1 MKIERV
7 IIRDLRALK
16 SRDDTFVGP
25 DGVFTAVCLR
35 GLNGC
40 GKTTY
45 LEALAQLWQWF
56 RVCAAQRKHLAP
68 PPKSLLAAG
77 GLVAALFS
85 DLPGPR
91 PKMWI
96 ACGRPDLLRA
106 YTAEWAETLITA
118 EGDHLTWDD
127 ETMTWWDKA
136 FARADLGEEAVPNL
150 VFIEAENK
158 FVPEFQRRRNGVSRS
173 GPAFATV
180 ARHNPTA
187 AGSDHL
193 EGVMRTLFL
202 ARPERWKILVK
213 SFGRLRPGIT
223 LLDRFDEV
231 GQRPLFALK
240 DGTVLTFDLL
250 SAGERSVLINLC
262 MVLRWLGPGGI
273 VLVDEPELHQHLSLM
288 RGSIA
293 MTGALI
299 EQELHGQLLVAS
311 HAPEVWDHFRM
322 TSALIDLD
330 PVGKDS

>member
-25 DGVFTAVCLR
+25 DGVFSAACLR

-56 RVCAAQRKHLAP
+56 RRCSQRRAWVAP
-68 PPKSLLAAG
+68 STDSTIMDA
-77 GLVAALFS
+77 GLVAVLFT

-91 PKMWI
+91 SRMWV
-96 ACGRPDLLRA
+96 AWG
-106 YTAEWAETLITA
+106 
-118 EGDHLTWDD
+118 
-127 ETMTWWDKA
+127 
-136 FARADLGEEAVPNL
+136 RADLLKEHVVGTPDSPHVVNKDGIQWVPEVLDWWDQQHARAAAGAVLLPNF

-158 FVPEFQRRRNGVSRS
+158 FVPELRRNELS
-173 GPAFATV
+173 GDTPAPVFLPVGRHAPG
-180 ARHNPTA
+180 ARGGA
-187 AGSDHL
+187 HL
-193 EGVMRTLFL
+193 EGIMRTLFL
-202 ARPERWKILVK
+202 VRPERWEILVRA
-213 SFGRLRPGIT
+213 FGRLRPGLT
-223 LLDRFDEV
+223 LLNRFDEAT
-231 GQRPLFALK
+231 QRPLFTNR
-240 DGTVLTFDLL
+240 DGVILTVSLL

-273 VLVDEPELHQHLSLM
+273 VLIDEPELHQHLSLM

-293 MTGALI
+293 VTEALI
-299 EQELHGQLLVAS
+299 AKEFWGQLLVAS

-322 TSALIDLD
+322 TGALIDLD